1 MRHTVT
7 VVMALA
13 MLGIATSQSGDAQTN
28 VETQR
33 GVPPAPSAA
42 SPEYAPSP
50 VAPPGRPARTPQ
62 PGEPALAPAPG
73 TLGDH
78 GQPTASSGRRILGL
92 RPVTAIVVGLGVL
105 GLLVLMVSG
114 MTGKPNRRR
123 GSVSGAVP
131 RP

>member
-1 MRHTVT
+1 
-7 VVMALA
+7 MAVA
-13 MLGIATSQSGDAQTN
+13 MLGIATSQFGDAQTN

-62 PGEPALAPAPG
+62 PGEPTLAPAPG
-73 TLGDH
+73 TLEDH
-78 GQPTASSGRRILGL
+78 GQPTASAGARILGL
-92 RPVTAIVVGLGVL
+92 RPMTAVLVGLGVL
-105 GLLVLMVSG
+105 GVLVLIVSG
-114 MTGKPNRRR
+114 LTGRPTRRR
-123 GSVSGAVP
+123 GSVSRAVP

>member
-1 MRHTVT
+1 MRHRVD
-7 VVMALA
+7 VVMAVA
-13 MLGIATSQSGDAQTN
+13 MLGIATSQFGDAQTN

-62 PGEPALAPAPG
+62 PGEPTLAPAPG
-73 TLGDH
+73 TLEDH
-78 GQPTASSGRRILGL
+78 GQPTASAGARILGL
-92 RPVTAIVVGLGVL
+92 RPMTAVLVGLGVL
-105 GLLVLMVSG
+105 GVLVLIVSG
-114 MTGKPNRRR
+114 LTGRPTRRR
-123 GSVSGAVP
+123 GSVSRAVP

>member
-7 VVMALA
+7 VVMAVA

-50 VAPPGRPARTPQ
+50 VAPPGRPTRTPQ

-73 TLGDH
+73 TLADH
-78 GQPTASSGRRILGL
+78 GQPTTSGRRIFGL
-92 RPVTAIVVGLGVL
+92 RPVTAVVVGLGVL
-105 GLLVLMVSG
+105 GLLVLIVSG